1 MNTIA
6 INQAL
11 TDSLSL
17 KIPFNECDILDERLT
32 SYTCIYYE
40 SLNEI
45 DCELHPP
52 KPIIISQNGITIRIS
67 LAEIPIYNSE
77 NGEKEKVK
85 FINLTLS
92 AKLLKHR
99 YFEGITSS
107 NLPVLYDEFMRFN
120 IFECSFEVFKSGYA
134 SDIDVCTNRYVNS
147 PVTFH
152 DILKELVSQSGTKEK
167 YAHLINLTENL
178 GLTFNKRAFA
188 KPSLPFVKL
197 YFKYWELLTKSAEF
211 YNTYLHKDFAHQIK
225 NLTRVECTIKNYE
238 HKRRLDKNGILP
250 MFKTLDEYLKIPQR
264 DLYRFICSS
273 VGAYVENKSRLKA
286 PNLSP
291 TEHVI
296 FELLQNCVLKGY
308 DYKTLLCV
316 VDNFKGSTDQS
327 TQVAKSRMRSK
338 IKELFDYLIH
348 KDLKFKSI
356 ENHNNH
362 VIEYL
367 KTLGINN

>member
-1 MNTIA
+1 LNTIA
-6 INQAL
+6 TNKAL

-17 KIPFNECDILDERLT
+17 KIPFKECDILDERLT

-67 LAEIPIYNSE
+67 LAEIPIYNADTQQKV
-77 NGEKEKVK
+77 NVK

-99 YFEGITSS
+99 YFEGITAE
-107 NLPVLYDEFMRFN
+107 NLHLLYEEFMRFEV
-120 IFECSFEVFKSGYA
+120 FECSYKVFKSGYI
-134 SDIDVCTNRYVNS
+134 SDIDVCTNRYVSS
-147 PVTFH
+147 PATFH

-167 YAHLINLTENL
+167 YSHLISQNENL

-188 KPSLPFVKL
+188 KPSLPFIKL
-197 YFKYWELLTKSAEF
+197 YFKHWELLSKSAEF
-211 YNTYLHKDFAHQIK
+211 FNTYLYKDYANQIK

-238 HKRRLDKNGILP
+238 HKRRLDKFGIFP
-250 MFKTLDEYLKIPQR
+250 MFKTLEEYLKIPQR
-264 DLYRFICSS
+264 DLYRFICFS
-273 VGAYVENKSRLKA
+273 VGAYVETKSRLKA

-296 FELLQNCVLKGY
+296 FELLQNCVIKGY
-308 DYKTLLCV
+308 DFETLLLV
-316 VDNFKGSTDQS
+316 VNSFKGSTEKS

-338 IKELFDYLIH
+338 IKELFDFLIH
-348 KDLKFKSI
+348 KDIKIQTKA
-356 ENHNNH
+356 NNNNH

-367 KTLGINN
+367 KTLGVEY